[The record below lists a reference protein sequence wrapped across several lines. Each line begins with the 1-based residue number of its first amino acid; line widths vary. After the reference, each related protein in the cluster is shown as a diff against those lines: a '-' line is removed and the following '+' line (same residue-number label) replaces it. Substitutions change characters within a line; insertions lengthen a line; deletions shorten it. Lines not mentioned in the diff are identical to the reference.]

1 MKIITIYL
9 NCNILDPK
17 HQYKKTG
24 NFRKWIYIVAGSI
37 SVGIGI
43 LGIVLPLLPT
53 TPFLLLAS
61 ALYLRS
67 SDRLYNWLIYHKVFG
82 KIIREYLQNKTIP
95 IRVKI
100 FSLTLLWTA
109 ISYSAIFV
117 VSKLWITFLLF
128 AIAVGVTVHILS
140 FPSGS

>member
-1 MKIITIYL
+1 M
-9 NCNILDPK
+9 
-17 HQYKKTG
+17 
-24 NFRKWIYIVAGSI
+24 
-37 SVGIGI
+37 
-43 LGIVLPLLPT
+43 
-53 TPFLLLAS
+53 
-61 ALYLRS
+61 
-67 SDRLYNWLIYHKVFG
+67 YNWLIYHKVFG